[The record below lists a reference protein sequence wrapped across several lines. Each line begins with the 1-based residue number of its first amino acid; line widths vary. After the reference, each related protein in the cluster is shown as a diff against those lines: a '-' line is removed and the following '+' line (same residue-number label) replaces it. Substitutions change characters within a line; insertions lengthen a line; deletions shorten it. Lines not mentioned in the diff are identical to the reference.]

1 MFKHFPVALLLF
13 FAIVASLSSSAQYK
27 ADSSAVIA
35 LLQYD
40 YKTVGNFDTVQHRL
54 NCTPDYQLVEE
65 GEVWDINQEIE
76 YIGKLA
82 MLKQYRLN
90 EFVIKSVKLNGPAA
104 YAVYE
109 LTSTIS
115 MQGYTRRYTWLETAI
130 FRKVGK
136 RWKIALIHSTLQR

>member
-1 MFKHFPVALLLF
+1 MAKHFLVALLLSYTI
-13 FAIVASLSSSAQYK
+13 FATLPSSAQYK
-27 ADSSAVIA
+27 TDSSAVIA
-35 LLQYD
+35 LIQYD

-65 GEVWDINQEIE
+65 GEVWDINQEID
-76 YIGKLA
+76 YIWKLA

-90 EFVIKSVKLNGPAA
+90 EFVIKSVKLNGPTA

-115 MQGYTRRYTWLETAI
+115 MQGFSRSYTWLETAI
-130 FRKVGK
+130 FRKIRK

>member
-1 MFKHFPVALLLF
+1 MAKPFLIAVLF
-13 FAIVASLSSSAQYK
+13 FIAFSSSAQYR
-27 ADSSAVIA
+27 ADSTAVIA
-35 LLQYD
+35 VLKYD
-40 YKTVGNFDTVQHRL
+40 YQTVGNFDTLQHRR
-54 NCTPDYQLVEE
+54 NCTTDYQLVEE
-65 GEVWDINQEIE
+65 GEVWDINKEID

-90 EFVIKSVKLNGPAA
+90 EFEIKSVKLNGSTA

-115 MQGYTRRYTWLETAI
+115 MQGFTRRYTWLETAI
-130 FRKVGK
+130 FRKIGK